1 MLMKDLKG
9 KKYILLIVFIW
20 LLGLPFF
27 LPSITSNAGD
37 KDNIDDI
44 KKRISEKEQEK
55 KNLENEKKQIQQGKR
70 NVQGFIASLE
80 GKQNELYSMISE
92 LDAEVAD
99 IQANIEALDGQIGIK
114 EEEIE
119 ITRQELIAAEETALE
134 QYNAMKVR
142 IRYMYERGENYY
154 AEILLGAESFG
165 DFLNKSEY
173 VQMLNEYDRKK
184 LNEYQYVVDNVRATK
199 DVLEEEEAVLEETKL
214 AAQDEQDNLNALID
228 EKKKQIDEYKQQIAD
243 QEELIAQY
251 EAEEAAQAAV
261 IAAVE
266 AQLAAERNA
275 LAEAERIHYNG
286 GKFCWPA
293 PDYTRISSPYG
304 YRIHPISGVSKL
316 HAGVDLASGM
326 GTRIL
331 AAYDGKVI
339 AAGYNG
345 SMGNYVMIDHGDG
358 LVTVY
363 MHASALLVSTGQKVS
378 RGQRIANVGSTGN
391 STGPHLHFAV
401 RLNGAYVDPMPYLR
415 G

>member
-1 MLMKDLKG
+1 MSRLKG
-9 KKYILLIVFIW
+9 KKYILLIAFIW

-27 LPSITSNAGD
+27 LPQTTGYAGD
-37 KDNIDDI
+37 NTNIDEIKERI
-44 KKRISEKEQEK
+44 KKREKEKQ
-55 KNLENEKKQIQQGKR
+55 NLENEKKQIQQGKR
-70 NVQGFIASLE
+70 NVQTFIDSLE
-80 GKQNELYSMISE
+80 GQKNELGAMITE
-92 LDAEVAD
+92 LDGEVA
-99 IQANIEALDGQIGIK
+99 AVEAEIEEYQKRIADK

-119 ITRQELIAAEETALE
+119 IIRKELMAAEEDALE

-142 IRYMYERGENYY
+142 IRYMYERGDNYY
-154 AEILLGAESFG
+154 MEILLGSDSFG
-165 DFLNKSEY
+165 DMLNKAEY
-173 VQMLNEYDRKK
+173 VQMLNEYDRNK

-199 DVLEEEEAVLEETKL
+199 EVLEGEEEVLQEAKQ
-214 AAQDEQDNLNALID
+214 AAQEDEDNLNALIE
-228 EKKKQIDEYKQQIAD
+228 EKKKQIEEFKAEIAE

-251 EAEEAAQAAV
+251 EAEEAAQAAI
-261 IAAVE
+261 IAQVE

-293 PDYTRISSPYG
+293 PDYVRISSPYG
-304 YRIHPISGVSKL
+304 YRIHPISGVKKL

-339 AAGYNG
+339 AAGYNN
-345 SMGNYVMIDHGDG
+345 SMGNYIMIDHGDG

-378 RGQRIANVGSTGN
+378 RGQQIAKVGSTGN

>member
-1 MLMKDLKG
+1 MSRLKG
-9 KKYILLIVFIW
+9 KKYILMIAFVW

-27 LPSITSNAGD
+27 LPRTTSYADDNT
-37 KDNIDDI
+37 NIDDI
-44 KKRISEKEQEK
+44 KRRISEKEKEK

-70 NVQGFIASLE
+70 NVQGFIADLE
-80 GKQNELYSMISE
+80 GKKDELYGMIGD
-92 LDAEVAD
+92 LDNEVAQ
-99 IQANIEALDGQIGIK
+99 IEENIGELNKKIEDK
-114 EEEIE
+114 EMEIE
-119 ITRQELIAAEETALE
+119 TTRKELIAAEEVALE

-173 VQMLNEYDRKK
+173 VQMLNEYDRNK

-199 DVLEEEEAVLEETKL
+199 EVLEEEEAVLDETRQ
-214 AAQDEQDNLNALID
+214 AAQEEEENINALIE
-228 EKKKQIDEYKQQIAD
+228 EKKKQIEEFKQQIAD

-293 PDYTRISSPYG
+293 PDYVRISSPYG

-363 MHASALLVSTGQKVS
+363 MHASALLVSSGQKVS
-378 RGQRIANVGSTGN
+378 RGQQIAKVGSTGN

>member
-1 MLMKDLKG
+1 MSRLKG
-9 KKYILLIVFIW
+9 KKYILMIVFVW

-27 LPSITSNAGD
+27 LPGSTSRAD
-37 KDNIDDI
+37 DSTNIDDI
-44 KKRISEKEQEK
+44 KKRISEKEKEK
-55 KNLENEKKQIQQGKR
+55 KNLENEKQQIQQGKR
-70 NVQGFIASLE
+70 NVQGFIDSLE
-80 GKQNELYSMISE
+80 SQKNDLYGAISE
-92 LDAEVAD
+92 LDNEVVE
-99 IQANIEALDGQIGIK
+99 IEANIAVLNDMIEDK
-114 EEEIE
+114 EKEIE
-119 ITRQELIAAEETALE
+119 TTRKELIAAEEVAIE
-134 QYNAMKVR
+134 QYNAMKIR

-154 AEILLGAESFG
+154 AEILLGSESYA
-165 DFLNKSEY
+165 DMLNKVEY
-173 VQMLNEYDRKK
+173 VNMLNEYDRNK

-199 DVLEEEEAVLEETKL
+199 EVLEEEEAVLDETKQ
-214 AAQDEQDNLNALID
+214 AAQEEEDNINALID
-228 EKKKQIDEYKQQIAD
+228 EKKKQIEEYKQQIAD
-243 QEELIAQY
+243 QEQLIAQY

-275 LAEAERIHYNG
+275 LAEAERMHYNG

-293 PDYTRISSPYG
+293 PDYVRISSPYG
-304 YRIHPISGVSKL
+304 YRIHPISGVQKL

-363 MHASALLVSTGQKVS
+363 MHASALLVSTGQKVT
-378 RGQRIANVGSTGN
+378 RGQQIAKVGSTGN

>member
-1 MLMKDLKG
+1 MMLMKDLKG
-9 KKYILLIVFIW
+9 KKYILLVVFIW
-20 LLGLPFF
+20 LIGLPFF
-27 LPSITSNAGD
+27 LPSISSNAE
-37 KDNIDDI
+37 DNIDDI
-44 KKRISEKEQEK
+44 KRRISEKEKEK

-80 GKQNELYSMISE
+80 GKQDELYSMIGE

-99 IQANIEALDGQIGIK
+99 IEANIEALDGQIGIK

-119 ITRQELIAAEETALE
+119 ITRQELIAAEETAIE
-134 QYNAMKVR
+134 QYNAMKIR

-173 VQMLNEYDRKK
+173 VQMLNEYDRNK

-199 DVLEEEEAVLEETKL
+199 EVLEEEEAVLEETKQ

-304 YRIHPISGVSKL
+304 YRIHPISGVAKL
-316 HAGVDLASGM
+316 HAGVDRASGM

-331 AAYDGKVI
+331 AA
-339 AAGYNG
+339 
-345 SMGNYVMIDHGDG
+345 
-358 LVTVY
+358 
-363 MHASALLVSTGQKVS
+363 
-378 RGQRIANVGSTGN
+378 
-391 STGPHLHFAV
+391 
-401 RLNGAYVDPMPYLR
+401 
-415 G
+415 